1 MKDPYHLY
9 ASAEVRRGSVLI
21 TTVAKQGPHTETDKH
36 PYHVYASAD
45 GEVRRE
51 NVPTTV
57 SKHAPQ
63 TGSDERATENANK
76 DDREYLELYQS
87 AGTTD
92 NTIQDN
98 GYMDM
103 NQSKGAAVNATGD
116 DQEYMDMNQST
127 VGDEN
132 TTEDGRKYQDLYQTT
147 DPEHLYDKN
156 Q

>member
-87 AGTTD
+87 AG
-92 NTIQDN
+92 
-98 GYMDM
+98 
-103 NQSKGAAVNATGD
+103 AAVNATGD